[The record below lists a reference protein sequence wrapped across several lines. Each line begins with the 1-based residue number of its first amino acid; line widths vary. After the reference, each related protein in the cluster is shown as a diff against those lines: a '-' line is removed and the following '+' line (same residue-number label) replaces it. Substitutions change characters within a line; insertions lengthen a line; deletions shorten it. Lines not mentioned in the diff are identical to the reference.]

1 MARIIPIHETGTNE
15 DRRTPFSVTSP
26 SAGCGD
32 TCKRVSI
39 APMNPRQQPRDR
51 AEPIRVTLKV
61 FGGLRQLRES
71 PVEERSVLAESTI
84 EGLWAGLALEAPEFV
99 EKLREGVANGYLHVL
114 LNGRNIVFLNGPE
127 TRLSDGDTVAIL
139 PPIGGG

>member
-1 MARIIPIHETGTNE
+1 MDWSIPIHETETND
-15 DRRTPFSVTSP
+15 DRRTPFPVTPP
-26 SAGCGD
+26 SAGCRD
-32 TCKRVSI
+32 ARKRVSI
-39 APMNPRQQPRDR
+39 VLMSPRQQLRDP
-51 AEPIRVTLKV
+51 AEPIRITLKL

-71 PVEERSVLAESTI
+71 PVEERSVPAESTI

-99 EKLREGVANGYLHVL
+99 EKLREGIANGYLHVL
-114 LNGRNIVFLNGPE
+114 QNGRNIVFLDGPE

>member
-1 MARIIPIHETGTNE
+1 
-15 DRRTPFSVTSP
+15 
-26 SAGCGD
+26 
-32 TCKRVSI
+32 
-39 APMNPRQQPRDR
+39 MNPRRQLRDL

-61 FGGLRQLRES
+61 FGGFRQLRES
-71 PVEERSVLAESTI
+71 PVEERSVPAGSTI

-99 EKLREGVANGYLHVL
+99 ERLREGIGKGYLHVL

-127 TRLSDGDTVAIL
+127 TELSDGDTVAIL